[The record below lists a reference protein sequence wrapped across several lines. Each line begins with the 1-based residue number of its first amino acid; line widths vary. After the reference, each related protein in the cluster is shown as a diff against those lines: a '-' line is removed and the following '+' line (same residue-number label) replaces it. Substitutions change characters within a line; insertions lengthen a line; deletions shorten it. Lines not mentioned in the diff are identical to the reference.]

1 MTILNW
7 FLYLGVTLLMLF
19 PFILLTASSIISS
32 YFVYKERHIAK
43 TAKALGE
50 AILEHASQMKAK
62 KEKENG

>member
-32 YFVYKERHIAK
+32 YFMHKERHFA
-43 TAKALGE
+43 TMTKACCD
-50 AILEHASQMKAK
+50 AVLEHVK
-62 KEKENG
+62 KEKENGRT

>member
-19 PFILLTASSIISS
+19 PFILLTASSNISS

-43 TAKALGE
+43 TAKALGD
-50 AILEHASQMKAK
+50 AVLEHVK

>member
-7 FLYLGVTLLMLF
+7 FLYLGVTLLMLY

-32 YFVYKERHIAK
+32 YFMYKERHIAK
-43 TAKALGE
+43 TAKALGD
-50 AILEHASQMKAK
+50 AVLEHVK